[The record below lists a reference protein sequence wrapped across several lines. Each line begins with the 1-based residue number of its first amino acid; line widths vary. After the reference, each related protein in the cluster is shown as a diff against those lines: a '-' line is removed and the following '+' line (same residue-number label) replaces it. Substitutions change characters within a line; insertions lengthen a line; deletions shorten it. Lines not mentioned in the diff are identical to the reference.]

1 MPDCKFS
8 ISYGMVNSL
17 CQSVTTYVSY
27 PYKLKRRSSN
37 SEFREIFI
45 HKPLFIIETVTKF
58 AMINVLLSTKGGNM
72 PDLGLIIGLIIIG
85 GLSAYL
91 GTLDLG
97 LP

>member
-1 MPDCKFS
+1 MSSAKF
-8 ISYGMVNSL
+8 L
-17 CQSVTTYVSY
+17 FLT
-27 PYKLKRRSSN
+27 
-37 SEFREIFI
+37 
-45 HKPLFIIETVTKF
+45 LFIVEKVTNF
-58 AMINVLLSTKGGNM
+58 AKINVLLSTKGGNM